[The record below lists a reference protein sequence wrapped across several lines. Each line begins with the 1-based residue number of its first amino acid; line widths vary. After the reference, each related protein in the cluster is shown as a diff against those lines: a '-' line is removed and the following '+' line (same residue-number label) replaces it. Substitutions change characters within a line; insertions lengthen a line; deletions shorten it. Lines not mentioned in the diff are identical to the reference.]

1 MDNTIRTGTRLG
13 IRRVAGGDD
22 NGFGLVEIVVSMFV
36 LAALSLAFIPLLV
49 QGLKLSAENTTL
61 ATANQLVNEQLVLVQ
76 DAGPYCDAVQV
87 LAGEVDTVDPRGVT
101 IRITTVLETCP
112 TAEVGTVKASVT
124 ATRMDSGETVVQA
137 ATLVYVTT

>member
-1 MDNTIRTGTRLG
+1 MFSLIRTETRLG
-13 IRRVAGGDD
+13 RSAAFDD
-22 NGFGLVEIVVSMFV
+22 DRGFGLIEIIVSMFV

-61 ATANQLVNEQLVLVQ
+61 ATANQLVNEQLALVQ

-87 LAGEVDTVDPRGVT
+87 LAGEADTVDPRGIT
-101 IRITTVLETCP
+101 IRVTTVIDACP
-112 TAEVGTVKASVT
+112 TSAAGAVKASMT
-124 ATRMDSGETVVQA
+124 ATRMDTGVTIVSA

>member
-1 MDNTIRTGTRLG
+1 MFPKNRTDARLG
-13 IRRVAGGDD
+13 LRTASDD
-22 NGFGLVEIVVSMFV
+22 DGFGLIEIVVSMFV

-61 ATANQLVNEQLVLVQ
+61 ATANQLVNEQLALVQ

-87 LAGEVDTVDPRGVT
+87 LVGEADTVDPRGVT
-101 IRITTVLETCP
+101 IRITTVIDPCP
-112 TAEVGTVKASVT
+112 TSAVGTIKASVT
-124 ATRMDSGETVVQA
+124 AKRMDTGASLVSA